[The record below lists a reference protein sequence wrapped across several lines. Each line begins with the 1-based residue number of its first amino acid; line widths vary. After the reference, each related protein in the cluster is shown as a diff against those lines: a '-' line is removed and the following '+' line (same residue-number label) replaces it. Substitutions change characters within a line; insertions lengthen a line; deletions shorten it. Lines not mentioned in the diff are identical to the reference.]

1 MRLLFGILI
10 FIFVWAGQAAAEEW
24 SCRNE
29 NAEIKC
35 DSKKCEVTTP
45 DGFTPTSLTVNT
57 DGNVSFCA
65 YTGCWEG
72 HAANK
77 LRAGKYFIAVG
88 LDLPFSTSSEGSKGS
103 FAVIVDTTT
112 SVAVVLSDVFQQP
125 MTCGEQ

>member
-1 MRLLFGILI
+1 MGIFFSILV
-10 FIFVWAGQAAAEEW
+10 FILVWADQATAEEW

-29 NAEIKC
+29 NAEIRC

-45 DGFTPTSLTVNT
+45 DGFTPTDLNVNT
-57 DGNVSFCA
+57 NGNVSFCA

-72 HAANK
+72 QAANK

-88 LDLPFSTSSEGSKGS
+88 LDLPWSTSSEDSKGS

-125 MTCGEQ
+125 MTCGKQ